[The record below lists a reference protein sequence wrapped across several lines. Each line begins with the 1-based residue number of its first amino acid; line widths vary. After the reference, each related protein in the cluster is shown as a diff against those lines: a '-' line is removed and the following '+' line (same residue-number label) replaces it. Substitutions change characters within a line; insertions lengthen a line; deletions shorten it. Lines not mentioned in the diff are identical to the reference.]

1 MNFVDIFQ
9 SLAFPVAV
17 CVVLFV
23 AFGYF
28 AKKIMANMEKREEQG
43 IKLRDQFIASLQQS
57 NATLTEAVTKNA
69 AAFDRLT
76 DVLEKIERKI
86 KKEVSNE

>member
-1 MNFVDIFQ
+1 MDFVNIFQ

-17 CVVLFV
+17 CVVLFI

-28 AKKIMANMEKREEQG
+28 AKKIMVNMEKREDQS

-69 AAFDRLT
+69 AAFDRLSE
-76 DVLEKIERKI
+76 VLEKIEKKI
-86 KKEVSNE
+86 KKEFSND